1 MQTTL
6 QPKSGRQKE
15 LELLLMAAVA
25 EKTAAFEKMPAVE
38 VVASL
43 TVIPVVAVGAL
54 AAQF

>member
-1 MQTTL
+1 
-6 QPKSGRQKE
+6 
-15 LELLLMAAVA
+15 MAAVA